1 MNAFE
6 KLLALPAAEQKH
18 KGIEHTPREIAQQPA
33 VWQKTASLLAGKLD
47 SVRSFCLKAGVTGR
61 ARSVIVLTGA
71 GTSEFIGSALA
82 GALRRTL
89 RRDAISIPTT
99 YLVTHMPSAFVPGH
113 RYTIISFARSGNSPE
128 SLATYEFAKRVVPRA
143 FHIVITCNKD
153 GALAKAARKDA
164 NALCL
169 VLPKETDDRS
179 LAMTSSFSSMALTGI
194 GLGFLNDIGEYQ
206 RLAGRLGSAAQR
218 VISAYGDALAEFAAR
233 PFTRACFLGSNT
245 LCGTMQECH
254 LKMQEMTNGR
264 VASRF
269 DSFLGL
275 RHGPQV
281 FVNRE
286 AVVVAA
292 LASDPFVRRYEFD
305 LLKEL
310 RTKKQGCGTLAICDR
325 ATPEIRGVADVVLEL
340 FPGEEPVHDDYR
352 VMTDVVAGQM
362 LAVFK
367 SLNLGLKPDNPSP
380 GGTINRVVQGVTI
393 YEPPTGK

>member
-1 MNAFE
+1 
-6 KLLALPAAEQKH
+6 
-18 KGIEHTPREIAQQPA
+18 
-33 VWQKTASLLAGKLD
+33 
-47 SVRSFCLKAGVTGR
+47 
-61 ARSVIVLTGA
+61 
-71 GTSEFIGSALA
+71 
-82 GALRRTL
+82 
-89 RRDAISIPTT
+89 
-99 YLVTHMPSAFVPGH
+99 
-113 RYTIISFARSGNSPE
+113 
-128 SLATYEFAKRVVPRA
+128 
-143 FHIVITCNKD
+143 
-153 GALAKAARKDA
+153 
-164 NALCL
+164 
-169 VLPKETDDRS
+169 
-179 LAMTSSFSSMALTGI
+179 
-194 GLGFLNDIGEYQ
+194 
-206 RLAGRLGSAAQR
+206 
-218 VISAYGDALAEFAAR
+218 
-233 PFTRACFLGSNT
+233 
-245 LCGTMQECH
+245 
-254 LKMQEMTNGR
+254 MQEMTNGR